1 MISFNFKKIW
11 IKFLWSSNNSGRIV
25 LYIQLV
31 TVAIVLFVIAV
42 GELLYISSS
51 HKIERQLSDILQQE
65 DKVSALASRISE
77 ISSLKEKFL
86 LDGRQTSS
94 SARVMLSV
102 LKDDLAD
109 LSGQFY
115 DDSKSRDYLLPS
127 EITKEFESA
136 RLIILRAERLAKQ
149 LLQQNRTLS
158 YEDGVDFLKNYG
170 VRDLSSVN
178 KNLLSSNYE
187 LNLLAIQLERDLAQ
201 VSHDHHN
208 SLALLIL
215 SASIFSIII
224 SSFVYKRR
232 IVAPLEQ
239 VSSVMK
245 DFPETNIANNPKEG
259 IPALEEVISKVHSSV
274 SGSNEIQVLRG
285 NFAKVL
291 TKLVDTCF
299 VLSEF
304 SITDP
309 LCSIGNRRAIELYG
323 VRTWSQASRE
333 SCSIGLMM
341 LDVDYFKSYNDH
353 FGHEAGDVCL
363 RNLAMCWSEILRRP
377 LDEVY
382 RYGGEEFLVL
392 IYASTKE
399 KFQKICEELRSATL
413 SLAIEHPSS
422 EFGSVTISGGCLFV
436 SNASSLDF
444 ESACSIA
451 DSQLYRSKKAGRNRV
466 SITFL

>member
-1 MISFNFKKIW
+1 MISFDFNKIW

-31 TVAIVLFVIAV
+31 TVAIILSAVGV

-51 HKIERQLSDILQQE
+51 HKIEHELSDVLQQE
-65 DKVSALASRISE
+65 DKVSNLASRISE

-86 LDGRQTSS
+86 LDGRQSSS
-94 SARVMLSV
+94 SARVMLSA

-109 LSGQFY
+109 LSSQFY
-115 DDSKSRDYLLPS
+115 VDSKSKGYLLPS

-136 RLIILRAERLAKQ
+136 HLIVLRAERLAKQ
-149 LLQQNRTLS
+149 LLAQNRTLS
-158 YEDGVDFLKNYG
+158 YEDGVAFLKNYG

-178 KNLLSSNYE
+178 KILLSSNYE
-187 LNLLAIQLERDLAQ
+187 LNLLAIQLEQDLAQ
-201 VSHDHHN
+201 ATHDHDS
-208 SLALLIL
+208 SLVLLIF
-215 SASIFSIII
+215 SASICSMII
-224 SSFVYKRR
+224 SSFIYKRR

-274 SGSNEIQVLRG
+274 SGSNEIQVLRS

-299 VLSEF
+299 VLSEL

-333 SCSIGLMM
+333 SCSIGLIM

-353 FGHEAGDVCL
+353 FGHDTGDVCL
-363 RNLAMCWSEILRRP
+363 HDLARCWSEILRRP

-382 RYGGEEFLVL
+382 RYGGEEFLAL
-392 IYASTKE
+392 IYAPTKE
-399 KFQKICEELRSATL
+399 KFQQICEELRSATL

-422 EFGSVTISGGCLFV
+422 EFGFVTISGGCLFV
-436 SNASSLDF
+436 SNSSSLDF
-444 ESACSIA
+444 DSACSIA
-451 DSQLYRSKKAGRNRV
+451 DSQLYHSKKAGRNRI